1 MRYRMETAAKW
12 VGLITSPDGSLRDQ
26 PHGGPSPYFYREFQ
40 VEGPVARAEA
50 QVAALGVFHAL
61 LNGEAMGQDFLSP
74 GWVEY
79 SRRIPVLR
87 YDLTGR
93 LKPGANAVGVILGD
107 GWYAGRIAIY
117 GRGLYG
123 GYPLALWLRL
133 TITYADGRIQT
144 LGSDESWLAGTGA
157 VLWADLLTGE
167 YRDARLEPAGFGC
180 PGFRAEGW
188 RAPQVLE
195 DRSALLE
202 EARCEPVTLHEK
214 LDAVCLGQV
223 DGRWIYDIGQNMAGI
238 LRVRIRGVRGAVL
251 RFRHGEMLRED
262 GSLYTENLR
271 SAQAEDTYIC
281 RGGGEEVFQPL
292 FTFHGFRYAEVTIE
306 GEAGIL
312 ELAGLAAYSD
322 LRPAGEFSCSSA
334 LVNRIAL
341 NALWGQKSNFL
352 SVPTDCPQRDE
363 RMGWTGDTEIF
374 CQSAMYQMDCR
385 RFFRKHLRD
394 ILDAVR
400 EDGAVTDV
408 APYVPVVGAGT
419 AAWGDVI
426 TVLPWRHYLMY
437 GDAGI
442 LREGLPAMKGWI
454 AYLWEHSEDGIRPA
468 EGYGDWLSVGEETD
482 KALLATAWFAYS
494 ASITARVC
502 RVLGDGEED
511 RYSRLYRHLRARFRS
526 VFRSGDGT
534 MRGDT
539 QCAYLLAAAFGL
551 AEPEEIRAPLLRAVH
566 RRGNHLSTGFVGVKF
581 LLPVLCDL
589 GETDLA
595 YELIT
600 KTSYP
605 SWGYSVVNGATT
617 IWERW
622 NSYTKED
629 GFGDVGMNSF
639 NHYSLG
645 SCVEWLYGYVL
656 GIRPSEE
663 APGFQAPVLRP
674 CVDFSGRI
682 TGAQGAYTGTAGR
695 IEVSWKVRD
704 GVCTY
709 EARFPEGM
717 PLRAEPQ
724 GGQILTAEQSPGR
737 LCLRFRRKSVEP
749 R

>member
-1 MRYRMETAAKW
+1 
-12 VGLITSPDGSLRDQ
+12 
-26 PHGGPSPYFYREFQ
+26 
-40 VEGPVARAEA
+40 
-50 QVAALGVFHAL
+50 
-61 LNGEAMGQDFLSP
+61 
-74 GWVEY
+74 
-79 SRRIPVLR
+79 
-87 YDLTGR
+87 
-93 LKPGANAVGVILGD
+93 
-107 GWYAGRIAIY
+107 
-117 GRGLYG
+117 
-123 GYPLALWLRL
+123 
-133 TITYADGRIQT
+133 
-144 LGSDESWLAGTGA
+144 
-157 VLWADLLTGE
+157 
-167 YRDARLEPAGFGC
+167 
-180 PGFRAEGW
+180 
-188 RAPQVLE
+188 
-195 DRSALLE
+195 
-202 EARCEPVTLHEK
+202 
-214 LDAVCLGQV
+214 
-223 DGRWIYDIGQNMAGI
+223 
-238 LRVRIRGVRGAVL
+238 
-251 RFRHGEMLRED
+251 
-262 GSLYTENLR
+262 
-271 SAQAEDTYIC
+271 
-281 RGGGEEVFQPL
+281 
-292 FTFHGFRYAEVTIE
+292 
-306 GEAGIL
+306 
-312 ELAGLAAYSD
+312 
-322 LRPAGEFSCSSA
+322 
-334 LVNRIAL
+334 
-341 NALWGQKSNFL
+341 
-352 SVPTDCPQRDE
+352 
-363 RMGWTGDTEIF
+363 MGWTGDTEIF

-437 GDAGI
+437 GGCRHPAG
-442 LREGLPAMKGWI
+442 
-454 AYLWEHSEDGIRPA
+454 RPA
-468 EGYGDWLSVGEETD
+468 RHEGVDRLSVGAQRGRHPPLEGYGDCWSVGEETD

-551 AEPEEIRAPLLRAVH
+551 ADPEEIRAASSAGGSPP
-566 RRGNHLSTGFVGVKF
+566 GNHLSTGFVGVKF

-663 APGFQAPVLRP
+663 APRAFRRRCCAPVWISR
-674 CVDFSGRI
+674 
-682 TGAQGAYTGTAGR
+682 
-695 IEVSWKVRD
+695 
-704 GVCTY
+704 
-709 EARFPEGM
+709 
-717 PLRAEPQ
+717 
-724 GGQILTAEQSPGR
+724 GG
-737 LCLRFRRKSVEP
+737 
-749 R
+749 

>member
-1 MRYRMETAAKW
+1 M
-12 VGLITSPDGSLRDQ
+12 
-26 PHGGPSPYFYREFQ
+26 
-40 VEGPVARAEA
+40 ARAEA

-157 VLWADLLTGE
+157 ILWADLLTGE

-306 GEAGIL
+306 GEAEIL
-312 ELAGLAAYSD
+312 ELAGW
-322 LRPAGEFSCSSA
+322 RPIRICARRGNSPAPPPWSTALPSTRSGDRKATSSA
-334 LVNRIAL
+334 
-341 NALWGQKSNFL
+341 SP
-352 SVPTDCPQRDE
+352 PTARSG
-363 RMGWTGDTEIF
+363 MSGWAGRGTPRF
-374 CQSAMYQMDCR
+374 SAR
-385 RFFRKHLRD
+385 
-394 ILDAVR
+394 
-400 EDGAVTDV
+400 
-408 APYVPVVGAGT
+408 APCTRWT
-419 AAWGDVI
+419 AA
-426 TVLPWRHYLMY
+426 
-437 GDAGI
+437 A
-442 LREGLPAMKGWI
+442 
-454 AYLWEHSEDGIRPA
+454 
-468 EGYGDWLSVGEETD
+468 
-482 KALLATAWFAYS
+482 FS
-494 ASITARVC
+494 ASICATSSTRCGRTAR
-502 RVLGDGEED
+502 
-511 RYSRLYRHLRARFRS
+511 
-526 VFRSGDGT
+526 
-534 MRGDT
+534 
-539 QCAYLLAAAFGL
+539 
-551 AEPEEIRAPLLRAVH
+551 
-566 RRGNHLSTGFVGVKF
+566 
-581 LLPVLCDL
+581 
-589 GETDLA
+589 
-595 YELIT
+595 
-600 KTSYP
+600 
-605 SWGYSVVNGATT
+605 
-617 IWERW
+617 
-622 NSYTKED
+622 
-629 GFGDVGMNSF
+629 
-639 NHYSLG
+639 
-645 SCVEWLYGYVL
+645 
-656 GIRPSEE
+656 
-663 APGFQAPVLRP
+663 
-674 CVDFSGRI
+674 
-682 TGAQGAYTGTAGR
+682 
-695 IEVSWKVRD
+695 
-704 GVCTY
+704 
-709 EARFPEGM
+709 
-717 PLRAEPQ
+717 
-724 GGQILTAEQSPGR
+724 
-737 LCLRFRRKSVEP
+737 
-749 R
+749 